1 MGLPRSTLQG
11 GDVSPWTGARRWKP
25 GFRTWLAVLLGL
37 MALQA
42 GGDGQSTSLRTSRL
56 RLMDSNQLLQNTN
69 PNDAMAAFRV
79 WVETMGRS
87 RGYALKVEAEIFDRL
102 EELDKRLQTKT
113 VDVVIR
119 TSIDYLRTAPEGLL
133 EAVFSYSRKTK
144 NLFDD
149 YVLVTRR
156 DWKFADITA
165 LRGKSLT
172 LFKIGSGLGRL
183 WLDVTLGERGLGPV
197 EQFFG
202 SGTETFKASSVVLP
216 VFFGKSDAGLV
227 IRDSLDTMSK
237 MNPQLAVKLQVL
249 DHSPILCEG
258 VVCLVSGFTTF
269 REELMDGL
277 ASLHRDPQGK
287 QLLLVFKVEQL
298 VPFKPQYLDTVHDLQ
313 ARWAKVKGHPSVSR
327 DSPAAAPPPGKDK
340 KAT

>member
-11 GDVSPWTGARRWKP
+11 GDVSPWTGARRRKP

-42 GGDGQSTSLRTSRL
+42 GGTGQSTNLRPSRL
-56 RLMDSNQLLQNTN
+56 RLLHSSQLLQNAN
-69 PNDAMAAFRV
+69 PTDAMAAFRV
-79 WVETMGRS
+79 WVETMGRN
-87 RGYALKVEAEIFDRL
+87 RGFALKVEAEIFDRL
-102 EELDKRLQTKT
+102 EELDKRLQAKT
-113 VDVVIR
+113 VDLVVL
-119 TSIDYLRTAPEGLL
+119 TSADYLRTVPGGLL
-133 EAVFSYSRKTK
+133 EAVFSYSHKTK
-144 NLFDD
+144 NPFDD
-149 YVLVTRR
+149 YVLVSRR
-156 DWKFADITA
+156 DRKFTDITA

-172 LFKIGSGLGRL
+172 LFKVGSGLGRL

-202 SGTETFKASSVVLP
+202 SCNETFIASSAVLP

-227 IRDSLDTMSK
+227 IRDSLETMSE
-237 MNPQLAVKLQVL
+237 MNPQLAVQLQVL
-249 DHSPILCEG
+249 DHSPILCES

-298 VPFKPQYLDTVHDLQ
+298 VPFKPQYLDTVRDLQ
-313 ARWAKVKGHPSVSR
+313 ARWAKVLFITSTFCP
-327 DSPAAAPPPGKDK
+327 
-340 KAT
+340 